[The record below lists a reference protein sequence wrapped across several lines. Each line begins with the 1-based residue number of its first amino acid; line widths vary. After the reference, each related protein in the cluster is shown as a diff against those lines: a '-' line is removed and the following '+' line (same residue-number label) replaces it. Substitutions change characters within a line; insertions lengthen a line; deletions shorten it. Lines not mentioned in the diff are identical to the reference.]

1 MLESH
6 RGCLVFGRLQE
17 RPAGWPL
24 VNNTMLKCVLVITQ
38 GLRVRDFGHCV
49 GGKWSASVRV
59 RSNLF
64 TLLFWQ
70 KCCFA
75 KNRKR
80 IPLRKVI
87 RKELAMVNW
96 YVTVPVACDE
106 SLNLIRNKMYFYK
119 WFLQCINLFRTV
131 LSVKVIGWLWTTSC
145 FVFCL
150 RLQ

>member
-1 MLESH
+1 MPESH

-17 RPAGWPL
+17 RPAGWPF

-38 GLRVRDFGHCV
+38 GLRVRDFVHCV
-49 GGKWSASVRV
+49 GGNWSASVQV

-70 KCCFA
+70 KGCCA
-75 KNRKR
+75 KKRKR
-80 IPLRKVI
+80 ILLRKVI
-87 RKELAMVNW
+87 SKELAMVNW
-96 YVTVPVACDE
+96 YVTVPVACDG
-106 SLNLIRNKMYFYK
+106 SLNLIRNKMYFNK
-119 WFLQCINLFRTV
+119 WFLQRINLFWTV